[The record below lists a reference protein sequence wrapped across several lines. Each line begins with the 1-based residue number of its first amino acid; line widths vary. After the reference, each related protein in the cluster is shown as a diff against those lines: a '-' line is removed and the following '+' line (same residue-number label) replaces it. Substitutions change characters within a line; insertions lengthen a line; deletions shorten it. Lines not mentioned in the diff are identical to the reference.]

1 MAQITK
7 AEKPKKDSR
16 NIAYLRVSTQ
26 DQDTQK
32 NRSDILEFTN
42 DRGFSNVS
50 FVEEKISGTKPW
62 KERKVKQIIDELGV
76 GDRLIVPE
84 LSRLGRSMVDVM
96 SCIAAA
102 KDKGIFIYDVKNGF
116 ELNGRFQGELM
127 AMIFSI
133 AAQIE
138 RDLIS
143 ARTREGLKA
152 ARAQGKLLGRPKGP
166 GKSKLD
172 QFKPDIIALLNNGS
186 TKTFIAKR
194 YKTTV
199 PNLYNFLKKNQI
211 QRDIMITKEK

>member
-1 MAQITK
+1 MARIKKTEK
-7 AEKPKKDSR
+7 AKKESR

-26 DQDTQK
+26 DQDTEK
-32 NRSDILEFTN
+32 NEADILKFAN
-42 DRGFSNVS
+42 DRAFGM
-50 FVEEKISGTKPW
+50 VEFISEKISGTKPW
-62 KERKVKQIIDELGV
+62 KDRKVKQVIDELSE

-102 KDKGIFIYDVKNGF
+102 KEKGILIYDIKNGF

-152 ARAQGKLLGRPKGP
+152 ARAKGRLLGRPKGP

-172 QFKPDIIALLNNGS
+172 EFKPEIIALLNNGS

-199 PNLYNFLKKNQI
+199 PNLYNWLKKNQI
-211 QRDIMITKEK
+211 KIR

>member
-1 MAQITK
+1 MARIKKTEK
-7 AEKPKKDSR
+7 AKKESR

-26 DQDTQK
+26 DQDTEK
-32 NRSDILEFTN
+32 NEADILKFAN
-42 DRGFSNVS
+42 DRAFGM
-50 FVEEKISGTKPW
+50 VEFISEKISGTKPW
-62 KERKVKQIIDELGV
+62 KDRKVKQVIDELSE

-102 KDKGIFIYDVKNGF
+102 KEKGILIYDIKNGF

-152 ARAQGKLLGRPKGP
+152 ARAKGRLLGRPKGP

-172 QFKPDIIALLNNGS
+172 VFKPEIIGLLNNGS

-211 QRDIMITKEK
+211 KRM

>member
-1 MAQITK
+1 
-7 AEKPKKDSR
+7 
-16 NIAYLRVSTQ
+16 
-26 DQDTQK
+26 
-32 NRSDILEFTN
+32 
-42 DRGFSNVS
+42 
-50 FVEEKISGTKPW
+50 
-62 KERKVKQIIDELGV
+62 
-76 GDRLIVPE
+76 
-84 LSRLGRSMVDVM
+84 M

-152 ARAQGKLLGRPKGP
+152 ARAQGKLLGRPPGP

-172 QFKPDIIALLNNGS
+172 KFKPEIIALLNNGS
-186 TKTFIAKR
+186 TKTFIARR
-194 YKTTV
+194 YKITLA
-199 PNLYNFLKKNQI
+199 NLYNFLRKNKI
-211 QRDIMITKEK
+211 EAKPIKEN